1 MHRPMQWVRN
11 IFYVT
16 LAIIGVPVNLV
27 SIVILSKGN
36 CGLSSCTTRYLVA
49 MSTADLLV
57 IITEIILRRINN
69 FYFPF
74 NFLKLTS
81 VCRPLYALIR
91 AAVDCSVW
99 FTITFTFDRFV
110 AICCQKLKS
119 KYCTRKTASVVL
131 STTGILLCLKNI
143 PIYFR
148 YEPGWVT
155 DNVEWSCSN
164 KPSYFTDPRWIGWR
178 RVEKVLTPL
187 LPFILILL
195 LNALT
200 VRHIL
205 VTSRLRQRLRGQSK
219 KDNHSDSE
227 MERRRK
233 SMILLFSISGN
244 FIFLWLVY
252 ILYIFDVGYF
262 LDDDSFYIFEKVA
275 YMLRNLNCCTNTFIY
290 VATQSEFREQLK
302 SAVKYPV
309 TSIIKLINKQ
319 SN

>member
-1 MHRPMQWVRN
+1 MHRPIQWVRN
-11 IFYVT
+11 IFCLT
-16 LAIIGVPVNLV
+16 LAIIDVPVNLV

-74 NFLKLTS
+74 NFLDLTS

-178 RVEKVLTPL
+178 RFEKVLTPL

-262 LDDDSFYIFEKVA
+262 FDDDSFYIFEKVA
-275 YMLRNLNCCTNTFIY
+275 YMLRNVSCCTNTFIY